1 MRALAEVQDKYEASE
16 ARAAEVGR
24 LASQVE
30 MRARAPH
37 QVSMAPYIMGGAMGD
52 GNDGDGDD
60 GDGDGPSASAAA
72 ASAAAASAAASAAAA
87 AAAAAAAFPVGAESL
102 VAAAQSASDRWAREL
117 REEAEAA
124 RRGAEGELTTAT
136 APVLRDEGDGAS
148 WLAEAQQP
156 LEAASQRFAAAR
168 RLLSPSELATALE
181 RSHAAMASLATAPA
195 DLQAVAEVQRRCLV
209 RLPMLLP
216 KPELKPVREAM
227 MIELDHATTKTEAI
241 SLTVRE
247 VLRAAALLLPDGSSL
262 PWLPSTEP
270 KASALLPK
278 APKAKGIST
287 KAEGPNAG
295 STTRPFTTPF
305 TTPSKTSKAKGT
317 LLGTLQ
323 SAEDSTGRVALH
335 AQPEGKGEEEA
346 DEQPAL
352 ATTPASAPPKAMS
365 IYERMQR
372 AAAAPALAP
381 PAPTPP
387 LADEQEI

>member
-1 MRALAEVQDKYEASE
+1 
-16 ARAAEVGR
+16 
-24 LASQVE
+24 
-30 MRARAPH
+30 
-37 QVSMAPYIMGGAMGD
+37 
-52 GNDGDGDD
+52 
-60 GDGDGPSASAAA
+60 
-72 ASAAAASAAASAAAA
+72 
-87 AAAAAAAFPVGAESL
+87 
-102 VAAAQSASDRWAREL
+102 
-117 REEAEAA
+117 
-124 RRGAEGELTTAT
+124 
-136 APVLRDEGDGAS
+136 VLRDEGDGAS

-295 STTRPFTTPF
+295 STTRPFTTP
-305 TTPSKTSKAKGT
+305 SKTPKAK
-317 LLGTLQ
+317 GTLQ